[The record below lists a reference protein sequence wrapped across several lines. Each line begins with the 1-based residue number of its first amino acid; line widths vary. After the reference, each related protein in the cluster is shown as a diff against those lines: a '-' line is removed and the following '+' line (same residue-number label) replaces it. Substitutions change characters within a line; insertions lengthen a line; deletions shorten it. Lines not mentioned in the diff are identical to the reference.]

1 MAGAGSRNEGKDK
14 LIVTPLSTVLAKE
27 SNHRVC
33 FDRQGRDVCWP
44 EFVETVAGLAGR
56 LGEAESRYW
65 AVDTDDSFEFACALF
80 ACWGAGKTPVLAP
93 PHLLADARKDLIL
106 DGIITS
112 RSDSD
117 AAMPVIAFDQISPA
131 DALDGI
137 IPAASDLILFTSGST
152 GQPMQ
157 VQRTIRHFE
166 AEIDVLES
174 VFGQRMAECPVYST
188 VSHRHVYGMLF
199 RLLWPLV
206 TDRPFATYDFEYPEN
221 LLGEFVEGAALVSSP
236 ALLKRIGHLPEKS
249 SADWRIIFSSGGLL
263 PDYAAKDAS
272 RLLGSCPAE
281 VLGST
286 ETSGVAWRQQEED
299 GAQTPWHTLPE
310 VRIRQDDEGF
320 LEVSSPFTGL
330 SGWHRMGDKV
340 SLATL
345 RTFELLGRGD
355 HIVKIEDKR
364 VSLAEIEQR
373 AMAHPWIIDAAAV
386 ALDDDARQYIGV
398 VLQLNDE
405 GQAEMKSCGRV
416 DMNKQIKQWLR
427 EKSDPVALPRRFRY
441 EDEIPADPQGK
452 RQAAIIRQ
460 LFDQR

>member
-1 MAGAGSRNEGKDK
+1 
-14 LIVTPLSTVLAKE
+14 L
-27 SNHRVC
+27 
-33 FDRQGRDVCWP
+33 
-44 EFVETVAGLAGR
+44 
-56 LGEAESRYW
+56 
-65 AVDTDDSFEFACALF
+65 
-80 ACWGAGKTPVLAP
+80 
-93 PHLLADARKDLIL
+93 
-106 DGIITS
+106 
-112 RSDSD
+112 
-117 AAMPVIAFDQISPA
+117 
-131 DALDGI
+131 
-137 IPAASDLILFTSGST
+137 
-152 GQPMQ
+152 
-157 VQRTIRHFE
+157 
-166 AEIDVLES
+166 
-174 VFGQRMAECPVYST
+174 
-188 VSHRHVYGMLF
+188 
-199 RLLWPLV
+199 
-206 TDRPFATYDFEYPEN
+206 
-221 LLGEFVEGAALVSSP
+221 
-236 ALLKRIGHLPEKS
+236 
-249 SADWRIIFSSGGLL
+249 
-263 PDYAAKDAS
+263 

-286 ETSGVAWRQQEED
+286 ETSGVAWRQQEEA
-299 GAQTPWHTLPE
+299 GAATPWHTLPE

-340 SLATL
+340 SLSTL

-373 AMAHPWIIDAAAV
+373 AMDHPWVIDAAAV

-416 DMNKQIKQWLR
+416 DMNKQIKHWLR

-452 RQAAIIRQ
+452 RQPAKIRQ

>member
-65 AVDTDDSFEFACALF
+65 ALDTDDSFEFACALF